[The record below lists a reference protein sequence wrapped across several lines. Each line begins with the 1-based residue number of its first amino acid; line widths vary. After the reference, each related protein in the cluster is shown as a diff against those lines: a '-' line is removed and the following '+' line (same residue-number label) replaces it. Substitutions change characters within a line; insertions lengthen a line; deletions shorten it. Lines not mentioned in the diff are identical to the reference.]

1 METAEILVSHTCTVG
16 LKTLERPKPNFPLPP
31 PPFPI
36 PLSQYPSINVGKLG
50 VFEKNIGYE
59 DDWNVS

>member
-1 METAEILVSHTCTVG
+1 MHCWFENIGETKAQFSLA
-16 LKTLERPKPNFPLPP
+16 P